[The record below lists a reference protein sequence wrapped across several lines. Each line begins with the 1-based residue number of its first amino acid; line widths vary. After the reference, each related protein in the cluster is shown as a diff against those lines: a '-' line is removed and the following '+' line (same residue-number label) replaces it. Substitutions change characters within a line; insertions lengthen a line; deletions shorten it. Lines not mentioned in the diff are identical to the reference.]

1 MKGCEIL
8 ARVFIGVGHGGSDPG
23 AVSGSYVEA
32 DINLVMALAC
42 KQELERHGV
51 TVGISRTRD
60 ENDRL
65 TEEIKECNAFG
76 PDVAIEIHNNSGG
89 GDGFEV
95 YTQNTEKSKWLA
107 ALVQDEIWGIN
118 QNSRGIKY
126 NASLGWTRQVK
137 CVTVLAEGF
146 FVDTPKDRYNTEG
159 QRKFGIAYAHALLR
173 YLNIKIKEDN
183 MTKAEAKEII
193 KGKAGLTDATITY
206 LDSYRYGD
214 DLIMKL
220 AEAMNK

>member
-1 MKGCEIL
+1 M

-32 DINLVMALAC
+32 DINLVMALSC
-42 KQELERHGV
+42 KQELERHDV
-51 TVGISRTRD
+51 TVGMSRTID
-60 ENDRL
+60 EDDRL
-65 TEEIKECNAFG
+65 TEEIKECNAFN

-95 YTQNTEKSKWLA
+95 YTQNTDASKRLA
-107 ALVQDEIWGIN
+107 QLVQEEIWNIN

-146 FVDTPKDRYNTEG
+146 FVDTPKDRYDTEG
-159 QRKFGIAYAHALLR
+159 QRKFGVAYAHAMLR
-173 YLNIKIKEDN
+173 YLNIPIKEDN
-183 MTKAEAKEII
+183 MTKSEAKEII
-193 KGKAGLTDATITY
+193 KKNAGLTDATITF

-214 DLIMKL
+214 DLITKL
-220 AEAMNK
+220 AEAMTK

>member
-1 MKGCEIL
+1 MAK
-8 ARVFIGVGHGGSDPG
+8 VFIGVGHGGSDPG

-42 KQELERHGV
+42 KAELERHGV

-60 ENDRL
+60 EDDRL
-65 TEEIKECNAFG
+65 AEEIRECNAFG

-95 YTQNTEKSKWLA
+95 YTQTSAASKRLA
-107 ALVQDEIWGIN
+107 ALVQDEVWAIG

-137 CVTVLAEGF
+137 AVTVLAEGF
-146 FVDTPKDRYNTEG
+146 FVDTPKDRYDTEG
-159 QRKFGIAYAHALLR
+159 QRRFGVAYAHALLK
-173 YLNIKIKEDN
+173 YLNIKVKEGDN
-183 MTKAEAKEII
+183 VTKAEAKEII
-193 KGKAGLTDATITY
+193 KEKAGLTDATIVY

-214 DLIMKL
+214 ELIEKL
-220 AEAMNK
+220 AEAMK

>member
-1 MKGCEIL
+1 M

-42 KQELERHGV
+42 KQELERHDV
-51 TVGISRTRD
+51 VVGISRTKD

-65 TEEIKECNAFG
+65 TEEIKECNAFN

-95 YTQNTEKSKWLA
+95 YTQNTTASNNLA
-107 ALVQDEIWGIN
+107 KLVQEEIWKIN

-126 NASLGWTRQVK
+126 NSSLGWTRQVK

-146 FVDTPKDRYNTEG
+146 FVDTPKDRYGTEG

-173 YLNIKIKEDN
+173 YMNIPIKEDS

-193 KGKAGLTDATITY
+193 KEKTKLTDATITF

-214 DLIMKL
+214 ALIIKL
-220 AEAMNK
+220 AEAMK

>member
-1 MKGCEIL
+1 MAK
-8 ARVFIGVGHGGSDPG
+8 VFIGVGHGGSDPG

-32 DINLVMALAC
+32 DINLVMALSC
-42 KQELERHGV
+42 RQELERHGV
-51 TVGISRTRD
+51 TVGMSRTVD
-60 ENDRL
+60 EDDRL
-65 TEEIKECNAFG
+65 TEEIKECNAFN

-95 YTQNTEKSKWLA
+95 YTQNTDASKRLA
-107 ALVQDEIWGIN
+107 QLVQEEVWNIN

-126 NASLGWTRQVK
+126 NSSLGWTRQVE

-146 FVDTPKDRYNTEG
+146 FVDTPKDRYDTEG
-159 QRKFGIAYAHALLR
+159 QRKFGVAYARALLR
-173 YLNIKIKEDN
+173 YLNIAIKEDN

-193 KGKAGLTDATITY
+193 KEKARLTDSTITY

-214 DLIMKL
+214 DLIIKL
-220 AEAMNK
+220 AEAMK

>member
-1 MKGCEIL
+1 MSK
-8 ARVFIGVGHGGSDPG
+8 RVFIGVGHGGSDPG

-42 KQELERHGV
+42 KAELERHGV

-65 TEEIKECNAFG
+65 SDEIRECNAFN

-95 YTQNTEKSKWLA
+95 YTQQSAESRRLA
-107 ALVQDEIWGIN
+107 ELVQEEIWNIN

-126 NASLGWTRQVK
+126 NAALGWTRQVK

-146 FVDTPKDRYNTEG
+146 FVDNEKDRYDTAG
-159 QRKFGIAYAHALLR
+159 QQKFGAAYAHALLR
-173 YLNIKIKEDN
+173 YLNITIKEGKDV
-183 MTKAEAKEII
+183 TKAEAKEII
-193 KGKAGLTDATITY
+193 KEKAGVSDATIVY

-220 AEAMNK
+220 AQAMK